1 MDNIRGTISIF
12 RINSLI
18 AVSVLLRFFCGVPTQ
33 PAHLFDGTKR
43 IVDSR
48 LPPEDLRYNFT
59 AMRHV
64 LIFIFVIVANLLIHA
79 GNVSQGQ
86 VRFRYQPR
94 PQYQR
99 YYRPSTRP
107 MNMRYP
113 SGYRPRTVRRSPMS
127 GSVPMVSAT
136 PSAPTPVSTSAPSSM
151 PAVAPAAKSRSGGPS
166 YIKKELPPIK
176 EFPRIAAD
184 YEPQRAIL
192 ISVCELLPTHEKV
205 FLQILD
211 ACKGHIEVGVLV
223 NDKKQLMDTV
233 RLLMKQGREFP
244 HIKFYHLDLD
254 TIWLRDFGPRI
265 AQLAEG
271 SVALDFLYEG
281 TRPRDEK
288 MPKAWAELT
297 GQRYHAVPWTMQGGN
312 LLFNGKGLALTTSRI
327 FDDNHIRF
335 KKLLPGTDPE
345 VERKDMVIR
354 EFRKECN
361 LSQVVVLEPLR
372 NEATRHVD
380 MFAAF
385 VADDHVLVS
394 QLSRG
399 GDPVNAAVL
408 DRNAQRLQDVKLVDG
423 RKLKVTRI
431 PTPPRE
437 GKFWSTF
444 TNVIFANDLILLPA
458 LSSDQNAYV
467 ERAVS
472 IYKSLLPKHEV
483 VVIDTSSLK
492 KLEGS
497 VHCMSINVPE
507 FANLPPR
514 YLSLKKAIAYVK
526 NADAVALKK
535 GKLQKAN

>member
-1 MDNIRGTISIF
+1 MKLSYKFTDMRYVLLFLLS
-12 RINSLI
+12 
-18 AVSVLLRFFCGVPTQ
+18 AVS
-33 PAHLFDGTKR
+33 
-43 IVDSR
+43 
-48 LPPEDLRYNFT
+48 N
-59 AMRHV
+59 V
-64 LIFIFVIVANLLIHA
+64 LINADSAVQAQI
-79 GNVSQGQ
+79 
-86 VRFRYQPR
+86 RFRYR
-94 PQYQR
+94 PQPQPQR
-99 YYRPSTRP
+99 YYYRPGPSP
-107 MNMRYP
+107 VDARYP
-113 SGYRPRTVRRSPMS
+113 TGYRRPAIGVAPAAANSTQPVRA
-127 GSVPMVSAT
+127 SA
-136 PSAPTPVSTSAPSSM
+136 TSAPSS
-151 PAVAPAAKSRSGGPS
+151 SSSGNTSHDSGIK

-223 NDKKQLMDTV
+223 NDKKQLMDAV
-233 RLLMKQGREFP
+233 RLLMKQQREFP
-244 HIKFYHLDLD
+244 HVKFYHLDLD

-265 AQLAEG
+265 AELASG
-271 SVALDFLYEG
+271 SVSFDFLYEG

-288 MPKAWAELT
+288 MPKAWADLT
-297 GQRYHAVPWTMQGGN
+297 GERYHAVPWTMQGGN
-312 LLFNGKGLALTTSRI
+312 LLFNGKGLALTTERI

-345 VERKDMVIR
+345 VERREMVIR

-361 LSQVVVLEPLR
+361 LSQIVVLEPLR

-394 QLSRG
+394 QLARG
-399 GDPVNAAVL
+399 GDPVNAALL
-408 DRNAQRLQDVKLVDG
+408 DRNATKLENVKLADG
-423 RKLKVTRI
+423 RKLKVTRV

-467 ERAVS
+467 ERAVA
-472 IYKSLLPKHEV
+472 IYKSLLPKHKV

-497 VHCMSINVPE
+497 VHCMSINVPK
-507 FANLPPR
+507 FASLPPR
-514 YLSLKKAIAYVK
+514 YLSLQKAIAYVK
-526 NADAVALKK
+526 QVDASGARNDASEAFQSPPSK
-535 GKLQKAN
+535 